1 MLLEAF
7 CAVARYVIVPGMR
20 QTACYATYDF
30 SGMSAD
36 EVGTWK
42 LAITVPQIRKAHAT
56 TPAEYLAAL
65 QDLGIRAALS
75 GTDASAALRI
85 EYNSKPMLR
94 RLK

>member
-1 MLLEAF
+1 MLFEAF

-20 QTACYATYDF
+20 QNACYATYDF
-30 SGMSAD
+30 SGMTRAEID
-36 EVGTWK
+36 VWR
-42 LAITVPQIRKAHAT
+42 LATTVPRIRKAHAA
-56 TPAEYLAAL
+56 TPAAYLAAL

-75 GTDASAALRI
+75 GTDACVALRI